1 MVGWESALSSSS
13 DGGCRRHP
21 TAEDRRGAHRLPF
34 SDFTEMRAGV
44 QAVTVDAAKDL
55 VTVKGTMDVK
65 TLPAVLK
72 DKLKRGVEV
81 VPPKKH
87 AGSGGGGDEKKDKG
101 GDGGGREKKEEDG
114 GGGEK
119 KEKEG
124 GGGAEKEAVATAT
137 MKTVAEANKMGYF
150 GRSPAYG
157 GYGYRFEMVH
167 APQIFSD
174 DNPNACS
181 IMWRS
186 SHRSTRG
193 YMCNFSVNEKCN
205 CMEK

>member
-1 MVGWESALSSSS
+1 MAEGDGEVEETGRGKEEGGEEKAEEKKESRIHQSPVSTVVLKIRLHC
-13 DGGCRRHP
+13 DGCI
-21 TAEDRRGAHRLPF
+21 HRIKKNIYKIK
-34 SDFTEMRAGV
+34 GV
-44 QAVTVDAAKDL
+44 QEVTVDAAKDL
-55 VTVKGTMDVK
+55 VTVRGTMDAK
-65 TLPAVLK
+65 TLRAVLK

-101 GDGGGREKKEEDG
+101 GDGGGGEKREEDG

-124 GGGAEKEAVATAT
+124 GGGAEKKEAVA
-137 MKTVAEANKMGYF
+137 MSG
-150 GRSPAYG
+150 GSYG
-157 GYGYRFEMVH
+157 GYGYRFEIVH

-181 IMWRS
+181 IM
-186 SHRSTRG
+186 
-193 YMCNFSVNEKCN
+193 
-205 CMEK
+205 